1 MCHESNPL
9 AELQL
14 DFADL
19 DGSVVLPVASLN
31 LVLVGL
37 LVLQNGKFLCAA
49 LLHDLARDSSFAR
62 IGSCQHLFVV
72 GMYGQHGSKLHLLAH
87 IALHP
92 LDADG
97 VSRRDTILLSPG
109 LYDGVHL
116 SSKRL
121 RQTTIILG
129 SLTHRQ
135 RTVFQ
140 AILANT
146 RALSRASARP
156 VVRPRL
162 QRVANR
168 SP

>member
-1 MCHESNPL
+1 
-9 AELQL
+9 
-14 DFADL
+14 
-19 DGSVVLPVASLN
+19 GSVVLPVASLN

-49 LLHDLARDSSFAR
+49 LLHDLARDRSFAR

-72 GMYGQHGSKLHLLAH
+72 GVYGQHGSKLHLLAH

-109 LYDGVHL
+109 LYDGVHR

-121 RQTTIILG
+121 RQTIIILG
-129 SLTHRQ
+129 SLTYRQ

-140 AILANT
+140 AILAIPC
-146 RALSRASARP
+146 ALAGATTHA
-156 VVRPRL
+156 VIRPRL
-162 QRVANR
+162 ERVANR
-168 SP
+168 SRS